1 MVKLPEKERKMDQ
14 GIEELAWVMARDW
27 KEKGYRDRET
37 CAADMVQIIEEEQD
51 RFNHREAQEEY

>member
-1 MVKLPEKERKMDQ
+1 MDR
-14 GIEELAWVMARDW
+14 GIEELAWEMSKDW
-27 KEKGYRDRET
+27 KEKGYKDRET

>member
-1 MVKLPEKERKMDQ
+1 MVKLQYKEETMDQ
-14 GIEELAWVMARDW
+14 GIEELAWEMSKDW
-27 KEKGYRDRET
+27 KEKGYKDRET

>member
-1 MVKLPEKERKMDQ
+1 MDQ
-14 GIEELAWVMARDW
+14 GIEELAWEMSKDW
-27 KEKGYRDRET
+27 KEKGCKARET